1 MWDWIVDTLA
11 TAIDAVADWA
21 GGVWDN
27 IVDVGGSAIDNIV
40 DWGGDVIS
48 GIADQGASVIDN
60 IVDWGGDVISGIADQ
75 GASVIDNIADFFT
88 SIPDKVDE
96 VVATVGEK
104 VGAAVATATQSIT
117 GWWREQLVALE
128 AWKRTLLNNI
138 NETFGWILGFRDII
152 TDFFGDVPGFIQ
164 SRVIEPMVDAFNE
177 GFDRGMKE

>member
-27 IVDVGGSAIDNIV
+27 IVDVGGSA
-40 DWGGDVIS
+40 
-48 GIADQGASVIDN
+48 IDN